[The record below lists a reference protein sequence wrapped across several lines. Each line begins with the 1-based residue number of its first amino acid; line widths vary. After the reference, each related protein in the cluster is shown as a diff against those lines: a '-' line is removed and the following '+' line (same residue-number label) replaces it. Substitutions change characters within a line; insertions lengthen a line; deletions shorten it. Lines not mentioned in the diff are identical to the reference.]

1 MVLLLLALSA
11 ADPGPAPVKV
21 EERAR
26 ASVTILRSH
35 QASPQTWNPASRPD
49 QREILKKEHGGDEVR
64 LRLTEFQ

>member
-21 EERAR
+21 ERRAS

-35 QASPQTWNPASRPD
+35 QASPQTWKPASRPD
-49 QREILKKEHGGDEVR
+49 QREILKKEPDGEEAR